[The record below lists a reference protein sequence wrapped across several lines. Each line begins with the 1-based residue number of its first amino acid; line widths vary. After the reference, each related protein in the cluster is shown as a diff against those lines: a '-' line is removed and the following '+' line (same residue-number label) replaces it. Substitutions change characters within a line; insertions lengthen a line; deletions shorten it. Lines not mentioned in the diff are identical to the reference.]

1 MNCSIATHCCSL
13 SPPVPHFPPS
23 RRGGGINRC
32 PLCKTRACGAA
43 LQQASRGAAQGGGRN
58 CQLGTGRLPG
68 LGRCHTSHRVVSYI
82 ARGPFK
88 GDNDDDDSKKR
99 KRFQDASYYS
109 SSASSSFSQV
119 DLGAGFSTS
128 YRASTR

>member
-13 SPPVPHFPPS
+13 SPSPPILPPS
-23 RRGGGINRC
+23 SRGGGINRC
-32 PLCKTRACGAA
+32 PLCKTRACGRRLQTICAA
-43 LQQASRGAAQGGGRN
+43 AGASQEGGE
-58 CQLGTGRLPG
+58 LGTGRLPG

-99 KRFQDASYYS
+99 KRFQDASS
-109 SSASSSFSQV
+109 SISSSSFSSSQV